1 MRDMAAN
8 NAEVAMAMAKTVA
21 EVATKVDTVKEGT
34 HRGSQTEAV
43 LQPQMHSRGSQT
55 DLAGRRPR
63 RDTSQRDALLAA
75 AKVDGPC
82 PYEIDADGEVKVDTG
97 TVDTGTTGLT
107 RAKLTL
113 AHRHTGKVDTGE
125 VKVNRPG
132 WAFVPGKDADPG
144 TWHKRQGPVQV
155 DSGGPGSPEAG
166 VRRVRTPPPP
176 TAPMPW
182 IQHPPPPL
190 PEHSEGGMDADI
202 PYGTQVIHAMGTEI
216 YVMPP
221 PPEWKPISLFE
232 SSDEEWG

>member
-1 MRDMAAN
+1 MDADIPYGTQ
-8 NAEVAMAMAKTVA
+8 VIYAM
-21 EVATKVDTVKEGT
+21 GT
-34 HRGSQTEAV
+34 EIYVRPPPPEWKPT
-43 LQPQMHSRGSQT
+43 SRV
-55 DLAGRRPR
+55 GRRPR
-63 RDTSQRDALLAA
+63 DRSQRDALLAA

-144 TWHKRQGPVQV
+144 TWHKRQGPVQ
-155 DSGGPGSPEAG
+155 D
-166 VRRVRTPPPP
+166 
-176 TAPMPW
+176 
-182 IQHPPPPL
+182 
-190 PEHSEGGMDADI
+190 
-202 PYGTQVIHAMGTEI
+202 GTQVIHAMGTEI
-216 YVMPP
+216 YVRPP